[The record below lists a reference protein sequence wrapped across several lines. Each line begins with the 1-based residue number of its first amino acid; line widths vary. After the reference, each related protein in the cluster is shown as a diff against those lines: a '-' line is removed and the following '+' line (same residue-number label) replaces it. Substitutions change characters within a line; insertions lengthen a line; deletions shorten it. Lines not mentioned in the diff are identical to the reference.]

1 MITVPDPLKSTG
13 GPVGKP
19 LSRVDGPLKVTG
31 AARYAAEFRAEG
43 MLYGVVVSGTVAKGA
58 IKALDASAALAVPGV
73 VHVFTHEN
81 RPRTAWFDSK
91 WRDEVAPPG
100 SPFRPLYDEHVHYS
114 GQPVA
119 LVVAD
124 TFEAARCAA
133 SLVAVTYFPKA
144 HETDLKAAR
153 AKAAAPPKYRMSTDE
168 PMPRGNA
175 DKALKAAAVRV
186 DAEYTQPA
194 EFHNPMEVHATTA
207 VYEPDAT
214 LTVYDK
220 IQGAG
225 TSHTFVC
232 NVFGL
237 AKEQV
242 RVVSPFVGGAFGLGL
257 RPQYQLFLA
266 VMAAL
271 ELKRP
276 VRVALTRQQ
285 MFTFGHRP
293 ETIQTVSLG
302 AAADGTLQAIAHE
315 AVAET
320 SRYEDYTENL
330 VNWSGMAYQCDH
342 VRLGYKLARLDVAT
356 PCDMRAPGAT
366 TGLYA
371 LECAMDELAHA
382 TGVDPVELRLR
393 NYAERDQVNDRPYSS
408 KELKACYHEGAAR
421 FGWGARPPT
430 PRSTRRG
437 TALVGWGMAGGMW
450 EAFQMPASAKA
461 VLSAD
466 GRLTAS
472 SATADIGTGTYTVM
486 TQIAAEAL
494 GLPMEAVTF
503 KLGDSS
509 LPSSPIEGGSWT
521 VSSVGTA
528 VKAACDD
535 VREEVLTLARKLKS
549 SPLAKAKLE
558 EVTFADG
565 YVGLTQDG
573 SKRLALTDVL
583 KQSGV
588 AAVEKTVLAVPNAAG
603 QQLYSRAAHG
613 ATFVEVEVDE
623 DFGTVKVTRVV
634 AAVAAGRI
642 INPKTARSQILGAA
656 VWGIGMA
663 LHEEAATDH
672 ALGRVMN
679 HNYAEYHVPIHA
691 DVPEIDVIFVNE
703 PDDVVNPLGA
713 KGVGEI
719 GIVGVAAAVANA
731 VFHATG
737 KRVRDLPIT
746 LDKLL

>member
-1 MITVPDPLKSTG
+1 MTVPDPLKPSG

-19 LSRVDGPLKVTG
+19 VSRVDGPLKVTG
-31 AARYAAEFRAEG
+31 AAKYAAEFRAEG
-43 MLYGVVVSGTVAKGA
+43 MLYGVVVSAAVARGA
-58 IKALDASAALAVPGV
+58 IETIDAAAALAVPGV
-73 VHVFTHEN
+73 VRVFTHEN

-124 TFEAARCAA
+124 TFEAARYAA
-133 SLVAVTYFPKA
+133 SLVTVACSAGA

-153 AKAAAPPKYRMSTDE
+153 AKAATPPKFRMSTDE
-168 PMPRGNA
+168 PAPRGNA
-175 DKALKAAAVRV
+175 DRALKAAAVRV

-194 EFHNPMEVHATTA
+194 EFHNPMEAHATTA
-207 VYEPDAT
+207 VYESDGA

-220 IQGAG
+220 IQGAAN
-225 TSHTFVC
+225 SQTFVC

-237 AKEQV
+237 AKEKV
-242 RVVSPFVGGAFGLGL
+242 RVVSPFVGGAFGSGL

-266 VMAAL
+266 VMGAL

-276 VRVALTRQQ
+276 VRVVLTRQQ

-293 ETIQTVSLG
+293 ETLQSVSLG
-302 AAADGTLQAIAHE
+302 AGADGALQAIAHE

-330 VNWSGMAYQCDH
+330 VNWSGMAYRCDH
-342 VRLGYKLARLDVAT
+342 VKLGYKLAKLDVAT

-366 TGLYA
+366 TGVFA

-382 TGVDPVELRLR
+382 AGVDPVELRLR
-393 NYAERDQVNDRPYSS
+393 NYAEKDQVNDRPYSS
-408 KELKACYHEGAAR
+408 KELRACYREGAAK
-421 FGWGARPPT
+421 FGWAARNPV

-450 EAFQMPASAKA
+450 DAFQQPASARA

-466 GRLTAS
+466 GTLTAS

-494 GLPMEAVTF
+494 GLPVEAVAF

-509 LPSSPIEGGSWT
+509 LPAAPIEGGSWT

-528 VKAACDD
+528 VKAACDG
-535 VREEVLTLARKLKS
+535 VREEALALARKLED
-549 SPLAKAKLE
+549 SPLAKAELE
-558 EVTFADG
+558 DVIFADG
-565 YVGLTQDG
+565 HIGLKTDA
-573 SKRLALTDVL
+573 SKRLALADVL
-583 KQSGV
+583 KRSGV
-588 AAVEKTVLAVPNAAG
+588 AAVEKTVEAVPNLVK
-603 QQLYSRAAHG
+603 QQPYSRAAHG
-613 ATFVEVEVDE
+613 AAFVEVEVDE

-634 AAVAAGRI
+634 SAVAAGRI
-642 INPKTARSQILGAA
+642 INPKTARSQILGAV

-663 LHEEAATDH
+663 LHEAAAVDH

-679 HNYAEYHVPIHA
+679 HNYGEYHVPVHA
-691 DVPEIDVIFVNE
+691 DVPDIGVIFVDE